1 MGNQNCCVRPDN
13 PSKTLGNLDTINDEQ
28 PETAPQ
34 NMQITENV
42 INLETPVLEEK
53 ENQAVVKA
61 SKKGKVHNDL
71 LEKPVEPI
79 TVTTVKQENVG
90 EPEPAS
96 LYWNQKNGD
105 IEDLIFDISD
115 PTSDKI
121 FDLFNEV
128 RTKPGMYIDK
138 AKEYKLEDIFEKAVK
153 NDIKPSF
160 LCKNE
165 SFYYAL
171 RDIVASINFTPKPE
185 SEMLDEIKRM
195 PYFDKYEAIVYVTDA
210 EIDHCEE
217 AVWNLLKQ
225 VDMVNNSAFEDLLG
239 KKMDFCTICA
249 MPVKNSF
256 LLKVYFVILKS
267 KLRMSQMNFK

>member
-71 LEKPVEPI
+71 LEKPVDPI

-105 IEDLIFDISD
+105 IEDYGFCFRLINTFIHSIYLYNDHIIVAYNFCD
-115 PTSDKI
+115 E
-121 FDLFNEV
+121 NENRESV
-128 RTKPGMYIDK
+128 
-138 AKEYKLEDIFEKAVK
+138 ELAV
-153 NDIKPSF
+153 NDIE
-160 LCKNE
+160 KNRIHSEPNGSSE
-165 SFYYAL
+165 SGHL
-171 RDIVASINFTPKPE
+171 PQTGIE
-185 SEMLDEIKRM
+185 
-195 PYFDKYEAIVYVTDA
+195 
-210 EIDHCEE
+210 
-217 AVWNLLKQ
+217 
-225 VDMVNNSAFEDLLG
+225 
-239 KKMDFCTICA
+239 
-249 MPVKNSF
+249 PVRSLTLAGF
-256 LLKVYFVILKS
+256 
-267 KLRMSQMNFK
+267 

>member
-1 MGNQNCCVRPDN
+1 MGNQNCCVRSDN
-13 PSKTLGNLDTINDEQ
+13 PSKTLANFDIINEDKF
-28 PETAPQ
+28 ETAPQ

-42 INLETPVLEEK
+42 LNLEAPIIEEK
-53 ENQAVVKA
+53 TIAVKA
-61 SKKGKVHNDL
+61 SKKGKINNDL
-71 LEKPVEPI
+71 IEEPVHPY
-79 TVTTVKQENVG
+79 TVTKETEI
-90 EPEPAS
+90 EPAT

-138 AKEYKLEDIFEKAVK
+138 AKEYKLEEIFEKAIK
-153 NDIKPSF
+153 NDIKPSL

-171 RDIVASINFTPKPE
+171 RDVVASINFTPKPE
-185 SEMLDEIKRM
+185 NEILDEIKAM
-195 PYFDKYEAIVYVTDA
+195 PYFDKYEAKVYVTDA

-225 VDMVNNSAFEDLLG
+225 VDMVNNSAFEDILG

-256 LLKVYFVILKS
+256 LLKVYFVVLNS